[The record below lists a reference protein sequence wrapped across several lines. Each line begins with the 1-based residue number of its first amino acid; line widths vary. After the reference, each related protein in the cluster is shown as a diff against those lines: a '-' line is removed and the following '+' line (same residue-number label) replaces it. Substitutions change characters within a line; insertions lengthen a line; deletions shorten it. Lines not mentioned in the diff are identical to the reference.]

1 VLQVCAVCGGPI
13 HWGGKKV
20 KIVGVLWV
28 LGEAMLLA
36 SKVVAARTHFV
47 AWLVWGCGG
56 GGYRWSLALAAT
68 MAMDRVLVSS
78 GDCQRSGRGGGVGPF

>member
-56 GGYRWSLALAAT
+56 
-68 MAMDRVLVSS
+68 VLVSS